1 VGAAVLVGLGARVE
15 RRKVS
20 ETVVLRV
27 GVLGPVTVWNG
38 SEELRVG
45 QPRQQAVLGILA
57 MRANRV
63 ISRGELVD
71 AVWGQDPPAS
81 AEGGIYT
88 YVAGLRRI
96 IEPTRSARGPGRV
109 LVSSGAG
116 YVLHLV
122 PGQPDAVAF
131 EQHLARARQLR
142 KSGDPVGAVD
152 ALESALGLWRG
163 VAFAGVPGPFAE
175 TERVRLAELRSG
187 AAEERA
193 DVLLALGRH
202 EEVIPDLTALVADHP
217 LRERMRGLLMIALYR
232 SGRHAEALRVFQ
244 DGRRVLAE
252 ELGIDPGADLSR
264 IRQQVLTCDPA
275 LDVIAEAAPASPGAD
290 RRPASPGETGGS
302 ARPPRT
308 AAGTGPRGSDGSV
321 LPSGTAGPVGPALL
335 SGVAPGAGRAP
346 SWAAGPPGVPVPAQ
360 LPLDGQG
367 FSGRHEE
374 LRALHAMLPS
384 ARAAGTGESVP
395 VVVITGTAGVGKTA
409 LAIRFGRQVAKRF
422 PDGQLYVNLRGLD
435 PGAPPMDPSGA
446 LRFFLD
452 AFGVPPYRI
461 VAPLEERAALFRSLV
476 AGKRVLVV
484 LDNASNAAQVRPL
497 LPGSPDCLVVVTS
510 RNQMAGLVAAEGAT
524 LITLDVLGDGE
535 AHEML
540 SRRLGQERV
549 AAEPQ
554 AADEIVAACAR
565 LPLALSIAVG
575 RAASRPKRPLAEL
588 AAELRDARVRLD
600 ALEAGDAAT
609 DVRAVLSWSY
619 NQLSPAAARMFRL
632 LGLHPGPDI
641 SLPAAASL
649 AGISRAEAGTVLRE
663 LTRTHMAA
671 EHLPGRFA
679 FHDLLRAYASDQCE
693 RTDSPA
699 ERGLATQRMLDHYLH
714 TAMAASQRFSPFRSP
729 LRLAAPQP
737 GVLPAE
743 MADKDQAMAWFDAE
757 VPVLLMLIGYAEAKQ
772 FDTYAWQLPWA
783 LGPFFHRRG
792 RLRAYANIQQ
802 TALAAARRL
811 DDTLALAHAHH
822 LLGHAQ
828 LQMNEYETAEPNFR
842 RALDLFRELGDRAN
856 EAVVLNGLAG
866 MLEKQE
872 RYPEALAVALDA
884 LRMLKAAGH
893 WWTQATLEN
902 GVGWL
907 YAHLG
912 QYEDA
917 LTHCQRALSLHRES
931 GHRGGAADTL
941 DSLGFVY
948 LHLGDF
954 EQAKAHYELAIDA
967 YREIG
972 APFGEGNSLAG
983 LGDVL
988 LRSGDLDAARARY
1001 LQAAAILDALPHPLA
1016 DVVRGKL
1023 QDLDEDPDADRL
1035 AAAGHPDRDPSS
1047 AAGHPD
1053 RDPSPGAATTARSV

>member
-1 VGAAVLVGLGARVE
+1 M
-15 RRKVS
+15 
-20 ETVVLRV
+20 VLRV
-27 GVLGPVTVWNG
+27 GVLGPVTAWYG
-38 SEELRVG
+38 QEELRVG

-122 PGQPDAVAF
+122 PGQPDAVTF
-131 EQHLARARQLR
+131 EQQLARARQLR
-142 KSGDPVGAVD
+142 KNGDPVAAVD
-152 ALESALGLWRG
+152 ELERALGLWRG

-193 DVLLALGRH
+193 DLLLSLGRH
-202 EEVIPDLTALVADHP
+202 EEVVPDLTALVADHP

-232 SGRHAEALRVFQ
+232 GGRHAEALRVFA
-244 DGRRVLAE
+244 DGSHVLAE
-252 ELGIDPGADLSR
+252 ELGIDPGTELSR
-264 IRQQVLTCDPA
+264 IHQQVLTCDPGLNLTPGA
-275 LDVIAEAAPASPGAD
+275 AGDGQQVQARAPA
-290 RRPASPGETGGS
+290 RPRAT
-302 ARPPRT
+302 T
-308 AAGTGPRGSDGSV
+308 AGTDPSGSGEPV
-321 LPSGTAGPVGPALL
+321 LPL
-335 SGVAPGAGRAP
+335 
-346 SWAAGPPGVPVPAQ
+346 PAQ
-360 LPLDGQG
+360 LPLDAQG
-367 FSGRHEE
+367 FSGRHDE
-374 LRALHAMLPS
+374 LRTLHDMLPS
-384 ARAAGTGESVP
+384 ARAAETVP
-395 VVVITGTAGVGKTA
+395 VAVISGTAGVGKTA
-409 LAIRFGRQVAKRF
+409 LAIRFGHQVAKHF
-422 PDGQLYVNLRGLD
+422 PDGQLYINLRGRD
-435 PGAPPMDPSGA
+435 PGRPPMEPIEA
-446 LRFFLD
+446 LGLLLIS
-452 AFGVPPYRI
+452 FGMPPHRLT
-461 VAPLEERAALFRSLV
+461 ASTEERAALFRSLV
-476 AGKRVLVV
+476 DGKRVLAV

-524 LITLDVLGDGE
+524 LVCLDVLGHDE

-540 SRRLGQERV
+540 ARRLGRERV

-554 AADEIVAACAR
+554 AAEEIIAACAG

-575 RAASRPKRPLAEL
+575 RATAGRAKRPLARL
-588 AAELRDARVRLD
+588 AAELRDARNRLD
-600 ALEAGDAAT
+600 ALEEGDAAT

-619 NQLSPAAARMFRL
+619 DQLSPAAARMFRM
-632 LGLHPGPDI
+632 LGLHPGPDV
-641 SLPAAASL
+641 SLSAAASL
-649 AGISRAEAGTVLRE
+649 AGVSRAEAGTALRE

-671 EHLPGRFA
+671 EHLPGRFT
-679 FHDLLRAYASDQCE
+679 FHDLLRVYAADQGE
-693 RTDSPA
+693 RIDPA
-699 ERGLATQRMLDHYLH
+699 DERAAAVQRMLDHYLH
-714 TAMAASQRFSPFRSP
+714 TAMAAAQRFSPFRSP
-729 LRLAAPQP
+729 LRLPAPAP

-757 VPVLLMLIGYAEAKQ
+757 APVLLTLIEYASANG
-772 FDTYAWQLPWA
+772 FDAHAWQIPWT
-783 LGPFFHRRG
+783 LGPFFNRRG
-792 RLRAYANIQQ
+792 RWRSYAASQR
-802 TALAAARRL
+802 TALAAAQRL

-828 LQMNEYETAEPNFR
+828 LQMSDYESAEPNFR
-842 RALDLFRELGDRAN
+842 RALDLFRELQDRAN
-856 EAVVLNGLAG
+856 EAVVLNGLGG
-866 MLEKQE
+866 MLEKQD
-872 RYPEALAVALDA
+872 RYEEALAVALDA

-912 QYEDA
+912 QYDNA
-917 LTHCQRALSLHRES
+917 LSHCQRALSLHRES

-941 DSLGFVY
+941 DSLGY
-948 LHLGDF
+948 IHLHLGDLD
-954 EQAKAHYELAIDA
+954 QAQAHYLQAIDA

-988 LRSGDLDAARARY
+988 LRGGDPDAARALY
-1001 LQAAAILDALPHPLA
+1001 LQAAAILDALPHPMA

-1023 QDLDEDPDADRL
+1023 DDLDQDPD
-1035 AAAGHPDRDPSS
+1035 
-1047 AAGHPD
+1047 
-1053 RDPSPGAATTARSV
+1053 TTARSV

>member
-1 VGAAVLVGLGARVE
+1 
-15 RRKVS
+15 
-20 ETVVLRV
+20 VVLRV

-38 SEELRVG
+38 SDELRVG

-96 IEPTRSARGPGRV
+96 IEPARSARGPGRV

-142 KSGDPVGAVD
+142 KNGDATGAVD

-202 EEVIPDLTALVADHP
+202 EEVVPDLTALVVDHP
-217 LRERMRGLLMIALYR
+217 LRERMRGLLMVALYR
-232 SGRHAEALRVFQ
+232 SGRPGEALRVFQ
-244 DGRRVLAE
+244 DGKRVLAE
-252 ELGIDPGADLSR
+252 ELGIDPGAELSR
-264 IRQQVLTCDPA
+264 IYQQVLTSDPA
-275 LDVIAEAAPASPGAD
+275 LNLAADAPADSAPAGPGQPGGPA
-290 RRPASPGETGGS
+290 RTRPKISTPAG
-302 ARPPRT
+302 ART
-308 AAGTGPRGSDGSV
+308 RGSDGSV
-321 LPSGTAGPVGPALL
+321 LPSGTAGPASPALL
-335 SGVAPGAGRAP
+335 LTGAAVGTAP
-346 SWAAGPPGVPVPAQ
+346 SWAARSPGVPVPAQ
-360 LPLDGQG
+360 LPLDAPG
-367 FSGRHEE
+367 FSGRHDE
-374 LRALHAMLPS
+374 LRVLHAMLPS
-384 ARAAGTGESVP
+384 ARGAGAGESVP
-395 VVVITGTAGVGKTA
+395 VAVISGTAGVGKTA
-409 LAIRFGRQVAKRF
+409 LAVRFGRQVAKRF
-422 PDGQLYVNLRGLD
+422 PDGQLYVDLRGLD
-435 PGAPPMDPSGA
+435 PGKSLDSGTA
-446 LRFFLD
+446 LRYFLD
-452 AFGVPPYRI
+452 AFGVPPHRI
-461 VAPLEERAALFRSLV
+461 VGPVEERAALFRSLV
-476 AGKRVLVV
+476 DGKRVLIV
-484 LDNASNAAQVRPL
+484 LNNASNAAQVRPL

-510 RNQMAGLVAAEGAT
+510 RHEMPGLVAAEGAV
-524 LITLDVLGDGE
+524 LISLDVLGDDE

-540 SRRLGQERV
+540 ARRLGAERV
-549 AAEPQ
+549 AGEPQ
-554 AADEIVAACAR
+554 AAAEIVAACAR

-575 RAASRPKRPLAEL
+575 RAAARPKRPLAEL
-588 AAELRDARVRLD
+588 AAELRDVRGRLD
-600 ALEAGDAAT
+600 ALEAGDADT

-649 AGISRAEAGTVLRE
+649 AGIPRAEAGPVLRE

-671 EHLPGRFA
+671 EHLPGRFT
-679 FHDLLRAYASDQCE
+679 FHNLLRAYAADQ
-693 RTDSPA
+693 A
-699 ERGLATQRMLDHYLH
+699 ERNDSAAERDAASRRMLDHYLH

-729 LRLAAPQP
+729 LRLPAPEP
-737 GVLPAE
+737 GVLPGE
-743 MADKDQAMAWFDAE
+743 MADKDQAMAWFEAE
-757 VPVLLMLIGYAEAKQ
+757 VPVLLALIGFAEAHG
-772 FDTYAWQLPWA
+772 FDACAWQLPWA
-783 LGPFFHRRG
+783 LGPFFHRRSW
-792 RLRAYANIQQ
+792 LQSYAAIQQ
-802 TALAAARRL
+802 TALAAATRL
-811 DDTLALAHAHH
+811 DDPLALAHAHH

-828 LQMNEYETAEPNFR
+828 LQLNDYDEAEPNFR

-872 RYPEALAVALDA
+872 RYDEALAVALDA

-912 QYEDA
+912 QYSEA

-941 DSLGFVY
+941 DSLAFIY
-948 LHLGDF
+948 LHQGDLTQAQDHY
-954 EQAKAHYELAIDA
+954 EQAIEA

-983 LGDVL
+983 MGDVL
-988 LRSGDLDAARARY
+988 LRRGDIDAARSRY

-1023 QDLDEDPDADRL
+1023 HDLGDQPDD
-1035 AAAGHPDRDPSS
+1035 DSVT
-1047 AAGHPD
+1047 
-1053 RDPSPGAATTARSV
+1053 GAATTARSV